1 MFKKQIA
8 AAVLIIGLVGSSSV
22 FAGTQNVGVGLGSVL
37 LKGQKGKVM
46 EVLAVTLNMVSA
58 NSLFAITFGTLGYK
72 EGVEIGMTA
81 SDTFIAE
88 NMDALASD
96 IAKGEGEYIDTL
108 AFLMHVSDTEAFK
121 SMVQDNFD
129 SIYTSPDVTS
139 VEVSARIK
147 TLLG

>member
-22 FAGTQNVGVGLGSVL
+22 FAGTQNVGIGLGSVL

-88 NMDALASD
+88 NMDALAGD

-108 AFLMHVSDTEAFK
+108 AFLMKVSDTEAFK

-129 SIYTSPDVTS
+129 AIYTSPDVTS
-139 VEVSARIK
+139 VEVSDRIK

>member
-22 FAGTQNVGVGLGSVL
+22 FAGTQNVGIGLGSVL